1 MKRAL
6 FLCGILAATLLT
18 LITMD
23 ASAQTN
29 QAALDNIFSR
39 KSVRSYTE
47 EAVTPQQIETMLK
60 AAMSAPTGMNVQPWR
75 FVVVTEQATKEKLAG
90 GFNKM
95 IAKAPVVFVVCG
107 QTIRNGRP
115 NGNWTADCA
124 AATENLLLAA
134 EALGL
139 GAVWTACYPY
149 DDRMNPAIE
158 ALGLPEDVKPYCIVP
173 VGHPA
178 GKDKPKDKWKPENVH
193 YEKW

>member
-6 FLCGILAATLLT
+6 FLGGILTATLLT
-18 LITMD
+18 LNTMN

-47 EAVTPQQIETMLK
+47 ETVTPQQVETMLR
-60 AAMSAPTGMNVQPWR
+60 AAMSAPSGMNVQPWR

-107 QTIRNGRP
+107 QTIRNGQP

-124 AATENLLLAA
+124 AAAENLLLAA
-134 EALGL
+134 EAQGL

-158 ALGLPEDVKPYCIVP
+158 ALGLPEDVKPYCIIP

-178 GKDKPKDKWKPENVH
+178 GKDKPKDKWKPENIH

>member
-6 FLCGILAATLLT
+6 FLGGILAATLLT
-18 LITMD
+18 LNTMN

-47 EAVTPQQIETMLK
+47 ETVTPQQVETMLR
-60 AAMSAPTGMNVQPWR
+60 AAMSAPSGMNVQPWR

-107 QTIRNGRP
+107 QTIRNGQP

-124 AATENLLLAA
+124 AAAENLLLAA
-134 EALGL
+134 EAQGL

-158 ALGLPEDVKPYCIVP
+158 ALGLPEDVKPYCIIP

-178 GKDKPKDKWKPENVH
+178 SKDKPKDKWKPENIH
-193 YEKW
+193 Y

>member
-6 FLCGILAATLLT
+6 FLGGILAATLLT
-18 LITMD
+18 LNTMN

-47 EAVTPQQIETMLK
+47 ETVTPQQVETMLR
-60 AAMSAPTGMNVQPWR
+60 AAMSAPSGMNVQPWR

-107 QTIRNGRP
+107 QTIRNGQP

-124 AATENLLLAA
+124 AAAENLLLAA
-134 EALGL
+134 SGYTFNTTFFPS
-139 GAVWTACYPY
+139 GVSHRRRRTWRTAFLS
-149 DDRMNPAIE
+149 RTGKSEMTVSS
-158 ALGLPEDVKPYCIVP
+158 VKPLGRNSCRSS
-173 VGHPA
+173 
-178 GKDKPKDKWKPENVH
+178 DRLSRSSR
-193 YEKW
+193 

>member
-6 FLCGILAATLLT
+6 FLGGILAATLLT
-18 LITMD
+18 LNTMN

-47 EAVTPQQIETMLK
+47 ETVTPQQVETMLR
-60 AAMSAPTGMNVQPWR
+60 AAMSAPSGMNVQPWR
-75 FVVVTEQATKEKLAG
+75 FVVVTEQATKEKLAE

-107 QTIRNGRP
+107 QTIRNGQP

-124 AATENLLLAA
+124 AAAENLLLAA
-134 EALGL
+134 EAQGL

-158 ALGLPEDVKPYCIVP
+158 ALGLPEDVKPYCIIP

-178 GKDKPKDKWKPENVH
+178 GKDKPKDKWKPENIH